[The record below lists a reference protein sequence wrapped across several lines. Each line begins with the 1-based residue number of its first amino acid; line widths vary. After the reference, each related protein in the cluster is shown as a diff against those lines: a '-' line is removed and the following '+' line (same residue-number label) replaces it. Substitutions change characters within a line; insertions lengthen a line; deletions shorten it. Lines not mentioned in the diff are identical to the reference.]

1 MNKRRTGDKRLTYIE
16 GGNGESAIVFVHGF
30 GCDSSDWDA
39 QMAHLEA
46 KYRVLALDLPG
57 HGASLPSALATIES
71 LAAAVT
77 IVRQVVG
84 RQRTILVGHS
94 MSARVVLE
102 AYRQNPADIVGVV
115 LVDGSR
121 VGPSGS
127 MDPVSLMRLQL
138 STLGARMLLLKLFDG
153 MFQDESGDLK
163 RRALTRLAAIPNE
176 FTEGILLSLA
186 TWDRDRGDAVLKSLR
201 VPLLLICSTYL
212 DLVVGRRSL
221 TDRRDSP
228 WIDYVTRMVGGVDV
242 EVIRGTRHFP
252 QVEAPAAT
260 NRALARF
267 ADRIT
272 RFDE

>member
-1 MNKRRTGDKRLTYIE
+1 MNQRQTGDKRLTFIE

-39 QMAHLEA
+39 QMTHLQA

-57 HGASLPSALATIES
+57 HGASLPSAPATIES

-77 IVRQVVG
+77 VVRQVVG

-115 LVDGSR
+115 LVDASR
-121 VGPSGS
+121 VGTSGC
-127 MDPVSLMRLQL
+127 MDPVSLMRSQL
-138 STLGARMLLLKLFDG
+138 STIGARMLLLKLFDG

-176 FTEGILLSLA
+176 FTESILLSLA
-186 TWDRDRGDAVLKSLR
+186 TWDRDRVDAVLENLQ

-221 TDRRDSP
+221 TDRRESP
-228 WIDYVTRMVGGVDV
+228 WIDYVTRMVGWADV

-267 ADRIT
+267 AGKVL
-272 RFDE
+272 FGS